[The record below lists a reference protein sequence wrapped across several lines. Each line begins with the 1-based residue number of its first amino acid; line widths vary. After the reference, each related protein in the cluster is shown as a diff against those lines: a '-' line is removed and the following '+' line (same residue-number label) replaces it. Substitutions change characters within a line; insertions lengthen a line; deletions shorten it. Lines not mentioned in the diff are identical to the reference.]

1 MDYQTYIP
9 DEWREMHQRQQ
20 ETAAKAEAERT
31 VVKQQRTSKWK
42 KALYTTGK
50 TIGWIAISLVA
61 ILVVTAGLLIAT
73 GARRR

>member
-9 DEWREMHQRQQ
+9 DEWREMHQREQ
-20 ETAAKAEAERT
+20 EAAAKVEAERI

-42 KALYTTGK
+42 KALYTAGK
-50 TIGWIAISLVA
+50 TIAWIAASLVA
-61 ILVVTAGLLIAT
+61 ILVVTVGLLVVT